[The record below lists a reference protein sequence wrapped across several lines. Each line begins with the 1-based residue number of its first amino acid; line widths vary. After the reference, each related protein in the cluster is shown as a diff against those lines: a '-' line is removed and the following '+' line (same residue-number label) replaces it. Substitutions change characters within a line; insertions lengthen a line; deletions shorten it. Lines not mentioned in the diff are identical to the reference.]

1 MARTKQDARK
11 STGAGPLRKVN
22 KPARPAKPIL
32 LKPQDGTCLLC
43 EAPGVVFDDLAGGVL
58 CTVHEQER
66 RDTSPEDSAE
76 AIAARRKADAARAK
90 ALAAAVEA
98 ERLAAKRA
106 AHEALLARAAAESSE
121 SEDASQPRDD
131 VHALTRKTLRL
142 QYALS
147 AAPSES
153 VMEVLRAAV
162 SGGDTAVV
170 DALSKVLPKARFPPK
185 VRPACGGLA
194 TALCSALFAASAHS
208 RRRRPSARAATRCS
222 IRRMPSPTS
231 ASPSTWSTGCAHSR
245 STPGATR

>member
-1 MARTKQDARK
+1 LGGNEKWRALSLPRSCSMARTKQDARK
-11 STGAGPLRKVN
+11 STGAGLLRKVN
-22 KPARPAKPIL
+22 KPARPAKPML

-58 CTVHEQER
+58 CAVHEQER

-170 DALSKVLPKARFPPK
+170 DALSKVLPKARFKVFSSTPK
-185 VRPACGGLA
+185 VRPACSGL
-194 TALCSALFAASAHS
+194 TAALRSALFLALRTAEGDD
-208 RRRRPSARAATRCS
+208 RLRALRQGVRLGVRC
-222 IRRMPSPTS
+222 
-231 ASPSTWSTGCAHSR
+231 CQ
-245 STPGATR
+245 